1 MLLASA
7 RLRRAVLPTLGWGK
21 QSTWLAAS
29 GSLAHLQARPAP
41 TPGREVDTTG
51 RPLSR
56 PCRPCVPLS
65 GRGRVNTQGS
75 PISGGVFSTCGRCFL
90 KSRQAECSHE
100 NSEKERL
107 RGSPVS
113 GPLGAFDFRTRIK
126 GGGRKRPPPGHK
138 APQCGAFPAF
148 EEGAPFRHSRRFQVV
163 GDLRNPVFP
172 AGSGLFDRRRG
183 LRMQNL
189 RRKTKR
195 DLFPP
200 AQMRCR

>member
-56 PCRPCVPLS
+56 PYRPCVPLS

-126 GGGRKRPPPGHK
+126 DRGGKPPTARLQRPAVRGVSRGYGVSPQRKLRWSLRTDFGVLGGRW
-138 APQCGAFPAF
+138 F
-148 EEGAPFRHSRRFQVV
+148 
-163 GDLRNPVFP
+163 
-172 AGSGLFDRRRG
+172 
-183 LRMQNL
+183 
-189 RRKTKR
+189 
-195 DLFPP
+195 
-200 AQMRCR
+200 

>member
-1 MLLASA
+1 MHHFSGLGAPFVRSKGTVSGGVFIEPDNYKISCLSTVRRDVMLLASA

-126 GGGRKRPPPGHK
+126 
-138 APQCGAFPAF
+138 
-148 EEGAPFRHSRRFQVV
+148 
-163 GDLRNPVFP
+163 
-172 AGSGLFDRRRG
+172 DRRR
-183 LRMQNL
+183 
-189 RRKTKR
+189 
-195 DLFPP
+195 
-200 AQMRCR
+200 

>member
-1 MLLASA
+1 MGFLLRICTAINKRGPRVLNSEKEKPYFHPQH
-7 RLRRAVLPTLGWGK
+7 RPLTVNQDFGDTSLPTLGWGK

-29 GSLAHLQARPAP
+29 GSLAHLRARPAP

-126 GGGRKRPPPGHK
+126 
-138 APQCGAFPAF
+138 
-148 EEGAPFRHSRRFQVV
+148 
-163 GDLRNPVFP
+163 
-172 AGSGLFDRRRG
+172 DRRR
-183 LRMQNL
+183 
-189 RRKTKR
+189 
-195 DLFPP
+195 
-200 AQMRCR
+200 

>member
-1 MLLASA
+1 MTRKQEKPRHSLHHSGCRGFLSFLYMLFGFCQCKTSSSA
-7 RLRRAVLPTLGWGK
+7 CLGSACLLQTRVRGIPPTLGWGK

-29 GSLAHLQARPAP
+29 GSLAHLRARPAP

-126 GGGRKRPPPGHK
+126 
-138 APQCGAFPAF
+138 
-148 EEGAPFRHSRRFQVV
+148 
-163 GDLRNPVFP
+163 
-172 AGSGLFDRRRG
+172 DRRR
-183 LRMQNL
+183 
-189 RRKTKR
+189 
-195 DLFPP
+195 
-200 AQMRCR
+200 

>member
-126 GGGRKRPPPGHK
+126 DRGGEPPPVRSQRPAVRGVSRGCGDSPRRKLRWSLRTGSKVLGGR
-138 APQCGAFPAF
+138 
-148 EEGAPFRHSRRFQVV
+148 
-163 GDLRNPVFP
+163 
-172 AGSGLFDRRRG
+172 
-183 LRMQNL
+183 
-189 RRKTKR
+189 
-195 DLFPP
+195 
-200 AQMRCR
+200 

>member
-148 EEGAPFRHSRRFQVV
+148 EEGAPFRHSRWFQVV
-163 GDLRNPVFP
+163 GDFEKVSVPSRFRPF
-172 AGSGLFDRRRG
+172 
-183 LRMQNL
+183 
-189 RRKTKR
+189 
-195 DLFPP
+195 
-200 AQMRCR
+200 